1 MVFGM
6 TVGAIF
12 AFNWSVSCWI
22 MERSGGVVTPPHS
35 YRIPPAMY
43 ILFGFILFGIL
54 VAS

>member
-1 MVFGM
+1 
-6 TVGAIF
+6 
-12 AFNWSVSCWI
+12 
-22 MERSGGVVTPPHS
+22 VTPPHS